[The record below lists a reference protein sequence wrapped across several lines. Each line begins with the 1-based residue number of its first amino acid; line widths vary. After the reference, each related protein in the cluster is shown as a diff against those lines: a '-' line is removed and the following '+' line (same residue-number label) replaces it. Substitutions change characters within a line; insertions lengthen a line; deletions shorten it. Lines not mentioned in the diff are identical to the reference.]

1 MNTPKPAPIAPKP
14 SGKQEAAPGR
24 PAAASAGLQSGAGGR
39 ASSPQA
45 QHDGGQASRQAA
57 PVRPAQQ
64 PQRQAGAQGKPGSGA
79 AAPKAAQQPGPAN
92 TGGQAGAAAA
102 KGAAAGQ
109 GPARGAPKPPQP
121 LPVVDL
127 PDPATEAPLR
137 PRHRVALASFVAVV
151 VVPTLAVLA
160 YLYLIAADQYHSE
173 VAFSIRSEEQS
184 AGAAAGLLGALTQM
198 STGTATDADILYEFI
213 TSQSMVKAVDE
224 RLDLRTLFRK
234 PRFDPVFKLSEN
246 PSIEDLVDYWTRMV
260 HVSYDKNSGIIHVQT
275 EAFTPEDARA
285 IAQAILEVS
294 GKLVNE
300 LSEQARQDAIR
311 YAMLDVQDAEKAL
324 REQRRKLAEFRSEY
338 RIMNPEADV
347 AGQMGLLSALQSELA
362 QALVERDTLLSYV
375 TEDDQRVQQ
384 ANRRID
390 AISARIEAER
400 TKLGIGGIDVAITD
414 VIGRYEELRT
424 DLEFAAQAYTQAL
437 ANLTLAR
444 AEARRQARYLAP
456 HIQPTLAEESLY
468 PRRALLT
475 FLSAVFLFLA
485 WSISMVLYYNVRD
498 SR

>member
-1 MNTPKPAPIAPKP
+1 MTTPKPAPV
-14 SGKQEAAPGR
+14 EPGSSDQQDAV
-24 PAAASAGLQSGAGGR
+24 PARSTAASSGAKAGAAGK
-39 ASSPQA
+39 ASGP
-45 QHDGGQASRQAA
+45 
-57 PVRPAQQ
+57 RPAQVAGRPSPQGTPARPVQQ
-64 PQRQAGAQGKPGSGA
+64 PQPPGGAQGRQGA
-79 AAPKAAQQPGPAN
+79 ASPAPKAAPRPGPAN
-92 TGGQAGAAAA
+92 PGGQAGGP
-102 KGAAAGQ
+102 GAA
-109 GPARGAPKPPQP
+109 RLRQP
-121 LPVVDL
+121 LPTVDL

-137 PRHRVALASFVAVV
+137 PRHRVALASFVALV

-160 YLYLIAADQYHSE
+160 YLYLVAADQYHSE
-173 VAFSIRSEEQS
+173 VSFSIRSEEQS

-213 TSQSMVKAVDE
+213 TSQSMVRAVDA
-224 RLDLRTLFRK
+224 RLDLETLFRK
-234 PRFDPVFKLSEN
+234 PKFDPVFKLPKD
-246 PSIEDLVDYWTRMV
+246 PSIEDLVDYWSRMV
-260 HVSYDKNSGIIHVQT
+260 HVSYDKNSGIIHVRT
-275 EAFTPEDARA
+275 EAFTPEDAHA
-285 IAQAILEVS
+285 IAQAILDES
-294 GKLVNE
+294 GKLVNR

-485 WSISMVLYYNVRD
+485 WSIGMVLYYNVRD